1 MKPNTFDGF
10 LLKFLKL
17 FFTFKLAFMPMQE
30 DFSMYQKIH
39 ATNVSQSLPSPSVTS
54 TITSKQNITGNP
66 MQYVIQGKNMF
77 VSHPQ
82 HFESTT
88 QAMSAMS
95 GGIPMKIKEEPES
108 PTIKNLPATPK
119 SNEMPVQA
127 NEQNAE
133 GEDQEE
139 EDYETAESKTFVL
152 APTPAQLGKA
162 PLQRRQNRGKNESD
176 YNLFNG
182 FTRHIIDF

>member
-1 MKPNTFDGF
+1 
-10 LLKFLKL
+10 
-17 FFTFKLAFMPMQE
+17 MQE
-30 DFSMYQKIH
+30 DFSMYQKLH
-39 ATNVSQSLPSPSVTS
+39 ATNVGQSLPSPSVTS
-54 TITSKQNITGNP
+54 TITSKHQNNAGNP

-108 PTIKNLPATPK
+108 PTTKNLPATPK
-119 SNEMPVQA
+119 SNETPAQA
-127 NEQNAE
+127 TE
-133 GEDQEE
+133 GEEVEE

-162 PLQRRQNRGKNESD
+162 PLQRRQNRGNKLQTLRIN
-176 YNLFNG
+176 
-182 FTRHIIDF
+182 

>member
-1 MKPNTFDGF
+1 
-10 LLKFLKL
+10 
-17 FFTFKLAFMPMQE
+17 MQE
-30 DFSMYQKIH
+30 DFSMYQKLH
-39 ATNVSQSLPSPSVTS
+39 ATNVGQTLPSPSVTS
-54 TITSKQNITGNP
+54 TITSKHQNIAGNP

-108 PTIKNLPATPK
+108 PTTIKNLPATPK
-119 SNEMPVQA
+119 SNETPAQV
-127 NEQNAE
+127 NEQSAE
-133 GEDQEE
+133 GEEPDE

-162 PLQRRQNRGKNESD
+162 PLQRRQNRGNYNNNKNS
-176 YNLFNG
+176 FNR
-182 FTRHIIDF
+182 FTKYT